1 MTIEKVFFYTIASI
15 MLAYGINIQI
25 DIYLD
30 RHKVRKIKGK
40 IINFEYVLPES
51 MMHRNAKLVRF
62 EYYLEGIRYISKNTI
77 KMSISAEIG
86 DIVDIKVFIDN
97 PYILYTKTKN
107 HIYLAISASLLC
119 FLLGFIS

>member
-1 MTIEKVFFYTIASI
+1 MTIEKVFFYTIAFI
-15 MLAYGINIQI
+15 TLAYGINVQI

-30 RHKVRKIKGK
+30 RHKVRKVKGR
-40 IINFEYVLPES
+40 IIDFEYVLPEA

-62 EYYLEGIRYISKNTI
+62 EYYLDGRRYISENTI
-77 KMSISAEIG
+77 KMPISADIG
-86 DIVDIKVFIDN
+86 DMVDIKVFKDN
-97 PYILYTKTKN
+97 PYILYRKTKN

>member
-1 MTIEKVFFYTIASI
+1 MTIEKVFFYSIASI

-97 PYILYTKTKN
+97 PCILYTKTKN
-107 HIYLAISASLLC
+107 HI
-119 FLLGFIS
+119 G